1 MTTTMLIDGGDLGEM
16 EITISFRYRKP
27 RNGKGIEPNES
38 ATATIGWIKVGGI
51 DGAEVFPPDDFVA
64 DEIIP
69 HCVAVW
75 EGDSEDAAAEIV
87 RQRDI
92 DGRLAA

>member
-1 MTTTMLIDGGDLGEM
+1 MITTMLIDGGDLGEM
-16 EITISFRYRKP
+16 EITISYRYCKP
-27 RNGKGIEPNES
+27 HNGRGVEPNES

-51 DGAEVFPPDDFVA
+51 DGTEVFPPDDFIA

-69 HCVAVW
+69 HCVEHW
-75 EGDSEDAAAEIV
+75 QEEDIDAAAEII